1 MTKPDKPTYLFGI
14 LRVVDSHAA
23 VLSRPDMQSFRAF
36 SMMYAA
42 RIIGWLLAAA
52 IIVLSIV
59 PPVLR
64 PVTDLPHIFEHFA
77 VYFAT
82 GLAFGSGYERRLA
95 LLPIAFV
102 AFAAAIELAQ
112 LLVPGR
118 HARLSDFIVNSLGLC
133 VGLISAATFRV
144 VLTRLQ
150 KATMDG
156 QIMARALTDLSHHNE
171 KAR

>member
-1 MTKPDKPTYLFGI
+1 MTKPDKPTFRFGI
-14 LRVVDSHAA
+14 LRVVDSYAA
-23 VLSRPDMQSFRAF
+23 VLSRPDMQFSRAF
-36 SMMYAA
+36 SMSNIRFFALYAA
-42 RIIGWLLAAA
+42 RITAWLLAAA
-52 IIVLSIV
+52 VIVLSIV

-77 VYFAT
+77 IYFAT

-102 AFAAAIELAQ
+102 AFAGAIELAQ

-133 VGLISAATFRV
+133 VGVISAATFRE

-150 KATMDG
+150 KEGGRATHS
-156 QIMARALTDLSHHNE
+156 QA
-171 KAR
+171 